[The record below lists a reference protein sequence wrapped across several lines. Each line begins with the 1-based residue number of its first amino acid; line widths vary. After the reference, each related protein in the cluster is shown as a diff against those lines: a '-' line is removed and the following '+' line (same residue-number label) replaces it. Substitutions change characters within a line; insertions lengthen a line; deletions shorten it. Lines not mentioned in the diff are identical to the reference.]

1 MEGGPRG
8 AANYVRRVQGDAMMQ
23 DFFLRLVSQ
32 RQGEPEESPRAPEV
46 RMAIYDSPL
55 APPQVISLSS
65 EDFNQL
71 VGELAAR
78 THNYARERGGR
89 IPFVVIKEIVENLI
103 HAYFQDAVI
112 TIMDD
117 GNTIRI
123 SDQGPGIRDKERAF
137 LPGFTTATRE
147 MRQFI
152 KGVGSGL
159 PVAREQ
165 LAFLGGVISIEN
177 NLERGTVVT
186 LQVGPTTP
194 PAPPQ
199 PSAPPAQPGPAEPPP
214 LPRLTERQRK
224 VLLLIAELGSAGPS
238 TIAKEL
244 GISQSTAFRELAAL
258 QRMHLLAPRGPG
270 KRTLTEEGI
279 AYMDN
284 VFKP

>member
-1 MEGGPRG
+1 
-8 AANYVRRVQGDAMMQ
+8 MQ
-23 DFFLRLVSQ
+23 DTFLDLVS
-32 RQGEPEESPRAPEV
+32 RHKEAAEESEHAPEV
-46 RMAIYDSPL
+46 RLAIYDSPL
-55 APPQVISLSS
+55 APPQVISLTS
-65 EDFNQL
+65 EDFDQL
-71 VGELAAR
+71 VGDLASR
-78 THNYARERGGR
+78 TYNYARERGGR

-103 HAYFQDAVI
+103 HAFFENAVI

-137 LPGFTTATRE
+137 LPGFTTASRE
-147 MRQFI
+147 MRRFI

-159 PVAREQ
+159 PVAHEQ
-165 LAFLGGVISIEN
+165 LAFLGGMISIED
-177 NLERGTVVT
+177 NLEHGTVVT
-186 LQVGPTTP
+186 LRVGPPPASAAPQPATP
-194 PAPPQ
+194 PTQ
-199 PSAPPAQPGPAEPPP
+199 PEEHPL
-214 LPRLTERQRK
+214 LPRLSDRQRK
-224 VLLLIAELGSAGPS
+224 VLLLVAELGSAGPS

-258 QRMHLLAPRGPG
+258 EKLHLLASRSPG

>member
-8 AANYVRRVQGDAMMQ
+8 AANYDGRVQGDPIMQ
-23 DFFLRLVSQ
+23 DFFARLASQ

-46 RMAIYDSPL
+46 RMAVYDSPL
-55 APPQVISLSS
+55 APPQVVSLSS
-65 EDFNQL
+65 EEFDQP

-78 THNYARERGGR
+78 THGYARERGGR

-123 SDQGPGIRDKERAF
+123 SDQGPGIRDKERVF
-137 LPGFTTATRE
+137 QPGFTTATRE
-147 MRQFI
+147 MRRLI

-165 LAFLGGVISIEN
+165 LAFLGGAISVED

-186 LQVGPTTP
+186 LRVGPSDPAATP
-194 PAPPQ
+194 P
-199 PSAPPAQPGPAEPPP
+199 PSAPAPAPADTAKPAV
-214 LPRLTERQRK
+214 RLTDRQRK

-238 TIAKEL
+238 TIAK
-244 GISQSTAFRELAAL
+244 
-258 QRMHLLAPRGPG
+258 
-270 KRTLTEEGI
+270 
-279 AYMDN
+279 
-284 VFKP
+284 

>member
-1 MEGGPRG
+1 
-8 AANYVRRVQGDAMMQ
+8 MQ
-23 DFFLRLVSQ
+23 DFFLRFISTH
-32 RQGEPEESPRAPEV
+32 QGTPEETSQVPEV
-46 RMAIYDSPL
+46 RLAVYDTLL
-55 APPQVISLSS
+55 APPRVVSLSA
-65 EDFNQL
+65 EDFNEL
-71 VGELAAR
+71 VGELASR
-78 THNYARERGGR
+78 TYNSARERGGR
-89 IPFVVIKEIVENLI
+89 IPFVVIREIVENLI
-103 HAYFQDAVI
+103 HAYFRDAIV

-147 MRQFI
+147 MRHFI

-165 LAFLGGVISIEN
+165 LAFLGGMISIED

-186 LQVGPTTP
+186 LRVGPPPGGAAVEPLHPITTP
-194 PAPPQ
+194 EHAPR
-199 PSAPPAQPGPAEPPP
+199 PP
-214 LPRLTERQRK
+214 RITDRQRK

-244 GISQSTAFRELAAL
+244 GVSPSTAYRELAGL
-258 QRMHLLAPRGPG
+258 ETLLLVATRGPG

-279 AYMDN
+279 AYLDT

>member
-1 MEGGPRG
+1 
-8 AANYVRRVQGDAMMQ
+8 MQ
-23 DFFLRLVSQ
+23 DFFLRLVAQ
-32 RQGEPEESPRAPEV
+32 RRGEPEEPPTAPEV
-46 RMAIYDSPL
+46 RMAIYDSAL
-55 APPQVISLSS
+55 APPQVVSLSA

-71 VGELAAR
+71 VGELASR

-103 HAYFQDAVI
+103 HAFFQDAVV

-147 MRQFI
+147 MRQLI

-165 LAFLGGVISIEN
+165 LAFLGGAISIED

-186 LQVGPTTP
+186 LQVGPGKDAV
-194 PAPPQ
+194 PAPA
-199 PSAPPAQPGPAEPPP
+199 APAAVRAEEARPR
-214 LPRLTERQRK
+214 PRLTERQRK

-258 QRMHLLAPRGPG
+258 QRLRLLAPRGPG